1 MFEGGAEMARRKCY
15 TKRLIVGV
23 FLALMGLLSIDQ
35 KASQGA
41 EKIRIFYTAI
51 TGEQSIFWIVK
62 ESGMLQ
68 KYGLD
73 PEMVFIDSGT
83 LAVQTMVAG
92 DSHLGMVGSTAVVLS
107 GLGGL
112 GVKTIAGLINS
123 LTYILVTDPKITRP
137 EQLKGAKL
145 AIARFG
151 SLSDFGTRLALKKV
165 GVPPSDVTLVQIGG
179 GQPGRFAALKSG
191 VVQGIVVAPP
201 MTRVAIEQGYY
212 PLLDM
217 IKQKI
222 EYAGSGIA
230 VSPTFLRQKPETI
243 KKFMQGLVAGI
254 HYAKTHK
261 EESMRITA
269 RYMRLDYNKDRPALE
284 ETYRVF
290 IEEIIERKP
299 YPTMEGLQRVLEQIG
314 ENDPKAKAAK
324 PEQFVDTSFV
334 KELDQSGFIDSLYK

>member
-1 MFEGGAEMARRKCY
+1 MRWKKPHVCHS
-15 TKRLIVGV
+15 IVGT
-23 FLALMGLLSIDQ
+23 LIALTALLSIDP

-68 KYGLD
+68 KYGLE
-73 PEMVFIDSGT
+73 PEMIYLDTGT

-92 DSHLGMVGSTAVVLS
+92 ESHLGMVGSTAVVLS
-107 GLGGL
+107 ALKGSGLKIL
-112 GVKTIAGLINS
+112 SGLINS
-123 LTYILVTDPKITRP
+123 LTYILITDPNITRP

-151 SLSDFGTRLALKKV
+151 SLSDFGTRLALKKL
-165 GVPPSDVTLVQIGG
+165 GVPVSDVTLMQIGG
-179 GQPGRFAALKSG
+179 GQTARFAALKSG
-191 VVQGIVVAPP
+191 VVQGAIVAPP
-201 MTRVAIEQGYY
+201 MTRVAKEQGFY
-212 PLLDM
+212 PMVDM
-217 IKQKI
+217 IEQKI

-230 VSPTFLRQKPETI
+230 ASPSLLRERPETI
-243 KKFMQGLVAGI
+243 RNFMKGLVAGI

-269 RYMRLDYNKDRPALE
+269 RYMKLDYNKERPALE

-290 IEEIIERKP
+290 IEQIVQRKP
-299 YPTMEGLQRVLEQIG
+299 YPTLEGIQRVLDQIA
-314 ENDPKAKAAK
+314 ETEPKVKGAT
-324 PEQFVDTSFV
+324 PEQFIDTKYL
-334 KELDQSGFIDSLYK
+334 KELDQSGFIDSLYR

>member
-1 MFEGGAEMARRKCY
+1 MQRRKILM
-15 TKRLIVGV
+15 LIVLQ
-23 FLALMGLLSIDQ
+23 FLLLPLLMLANQ
-35 KASQGA
+35 KTLQGA

-92 DSHLGMVGSTAVVLS
+92 DSHLGMGASTAVVLS
-107 GLGGL
+107 GLRGY

-123 LTYILVTDPKITRP
+123 LTYILVTDPKIARP
-137 EQLKGAKL
+137 EQLKGTKL

-151 SLSDFGTRLALKKV
+151 SLSDFGTRLALTKV
-165 GVPPSDVTLVQIGG
+165 GVALSDVTLVQIGG

-222 EYAGSGIA
+222 EYAGSGIV
-230 VSPTFLRQKPETI
+230 VSPTFLRQRPETI
-243 KKFMQGLVAGI
+243 RKFMQGLVAGI

-269 RYMRLDYNKDRPALE
+269 RYMKLDYNKDRPALE

-290 IEEIIERKP
+290 IEEIVEKKP
-299 YPTMEGLQRVLEQIG
+299 YPTIEGLQRVLEQIG
-314 ENDPKAKAAK
+314 EIYPEAKTAK
-324 PEQFVDTSFV
+324 PEQFVDTSFLR
-334 KELDQSGFIDSLYK
+334 ELDQSGFIDSLYK

>member
-1 MFEGGAEMARRKCY
+1 M
-15 TKRLIVGV
+15 KRLIVGIL
-23 FLALMGLLSIDQ
+23 LAGSTLLMVGLRVSE
-35 KASQGA
+35 GA

-83 LAVQTMVAG
+83 LAVQTMVSG

-107 GLGGL
+107 SLGGS
-112 GVKTIAGLINS
+112 GIKMIAGLINS

-151 SLSDFGTRLALKKV
+151 SLSDFGTRLALKKI
-165 GVPPSDVTLVQIGG
+165 GVPQSDVTLVQIGG

-230 VSPTFLRQKPETI
+230 VSPTFLRQRPETI
-243 KKFMQGLVAGI
+243 RNFMKGLVAGI
-254 HYAKTHK
+254 YYAKTHK
-261 EESMRITA
+261 EDSMRITA
-269 RYMRLDYNKDRPALE
+269 RYMRLDYEKDRPALE
-284 ETYRVF
+284 ETHRVF

-299 YPTMEGLQRVLEQIG
+299 YPTIEGLQRVLEQFG
-314 ENDPKAKAAK
+314 EKDPKAKTAK
-324 PEQFVDTSFV
+324 PEQFVDTSFLR
-334 KELDQSGFIDSLYK
+334 ELDQSGFIENLYK

>member
-1 MFEGGAEMARRKCY
+1 MILLPHAAQAVEG
-15 TKRLIVGV
+15 T
-23 FLALMGLLSIDQ
+23 
-35 KASQGA
+35 

-83 LAVQTMVAG
+83 LALQTMVAG
-92 DSHLGMVGSTAVVLS
+92 DSHLGMVGSTPVVLS
-107 GLGGL
+107 GLGGSS
-112 GVKTIAGLINS
+112 VKMIAGLINS
-123 LTYILVTDPKITRP
+123 LTYILITDPKITRP

-165 GVPPSDVTLVQIGG
+165 GVSAADVTLLQIGG

-191 VVQGIVVAPP
+191 VVQGVVVAPP

-212 PLLDM
+212 PFLDM

-230 VSPTFLRQKPETI
+230 VSPTFLRQRPEAI
-243 KKFMQGLVAGI
+243 RNFMKGLVAGI

-269 RYMRLDYNKDRPALE
+269 RYMRLDFNKDRAALE

-290 IEEIIERKP
+290 IDQIVERKP
-299 YPTMEGLQRVLEQIG
+299 YPTIEGLRRVLEQVA
-314 ENDPKAKAAK
+314 ESDPKVKSAK
-324 PEQFVDTSFV
+324 PEQFIDTSFLR
-334 KELDQSGFIDSLYK
+334 ELDQSGFIDGLYK

>member
-1 MFEGGAEMARRKCY
+1 MQSRRFPL
-15 TKRLIVGV
+15 KRLIVAML
-23 FLALMGLLSIDQ
+23 LAVTILVAVDQ
-35 KASQGA
+35 RACEGA
-41 EKIRIFYTAI
+41 EKIRVFYTAI

-83 LAVQTMVAG
+83 LAVQTMLAG
-92 DSHLGMVGSTAVVLS
+92 DSHLGMVGSTSVVLS
-107 GLGGL
+107 GLVGS
-112 GVKTIAGLINS
+112 GVKMIAGLINS
-123 LTYILVTDPKITRP
+123 LTYVLVTDPKITRP

-151 SLSDFGTRLALKKV
+151 SLSDFGTRLALTKI
-165 GVPPSDVTLVQIGG
+165 GVPLSYVTLVQIGG

-201 MTRVAIEQGYY
+201 MNRVAVEEGYY

-230 VSPTFLRQKPETI
+230 VSPTLLRQRPETI
-243 KKFMQGLVAGI
+243 RKFMQGLVAGI

-269 RYMRLDYNKDRPALE
+269 RYMKLDYNKDRPALE

-290 IEEIIERKP
+290 IEEIVGKKP
-299 YPTMEGLQRVLEQIG
+299 YPTIGGLQRVLEQIS
-314 ENDPKAKAAK
+314 ETDPKVKTAK
-324 PEQFVDTSFV
+324 PEHFVDMSFL
-334 KELDQSGFIDSLYK
+334 KELDQSGFIDNLYK

>member
-1 MFEGGAEMARRKCY
+1 MKTPTLRIKSAIFIFPFALTIFFAHAAQAVEGN
-15 TKRLIVGV
+15 
-23 FLALMGLLSIDQ
+23 
-35 KASQGA
+35 

-62 ESGMLQ
+62 ESGMLE
-68 KYGLD
+68 KYGVD

-83 LAVQTMVAG
+83 LALQTMVAG

-107 GLGGL
+107 SLGGS
-112 GVKTIAGLINS
+112 GVKMIAGLINN
-123 LTYILVTDPKITRP
+123 LTYILITDPKITRP

-165 GVPPSDVTLVQIGG
+165 GVSPSDVTLIQIGG

-191 VVQGIVVAPP
+191 VIQGLVVAPP

-212 PLLDM
+212 PFLDM
-217 IKQKI
+217 IKEKI

-230 VSPTFLRQKPETI
+230 ASPTLLRQRPQTI
-243 KKFMQGLVAGI
+243 RNFMKGFVAGI

-269 RYMRLDYNKDRPALE
+269 RYMRLDFNKDRPALE

-290 IEEIIERKP
+290 IDQLVERKP
-299 YPTMEGLQRVLEQIG
+299 YPTIEGLRTVLEQVA
-314 ENDPKAKAAK
+314 ESDPKVKSAK
-324 PEQFVDTSFV
+324 PEQFIDTSFLR
-334 KELDQSGFIDSLYK
+334 ELDQSGFIDGLYK

>member
-1 MFEGGAEMARRKCY
+1 MKVHPLYISRAIAIASLMLTLFRGGDVLGAE
-15 TKRLIVGV
+15 GN
-23 FLALMGLLSIDQ
+23 
-35 KASQGA
+35 

-73 PEMVFIDSGT
+73 PEIVFIDSGT
-83 LAVQTMVAG
+83 LALQTMLSG
-92 DSHLGMVGSTAVVLS
+92 ESHLGIIGSTPVVLS
-107 GLGGL
+107 GIGGS
-112 GVKTIAGLINS
+112 GVKLIAGLINN
-123 LTYILVTDPKITRP
+123 LTYILITDPKITRP

-151 SLSDFGTRLALKKV
+151 SLSDFGTRLALKKL
-165 GVPPSDVTLVQIGG
+165 GVPANDVTLVQIGG

-191 VVQGIVVAPP
+191 VIQGLVVAPP

-217 IKQKI
+217 VRQKI

-230 VSPTFLRQKPETI
+230 ASPTLLRQKPQTVRN
-243 KKFMQGLVAGI
+243 FMKGLVAGI
-254 HYAKTHK
+254 HFAKTHK

-269 RYMRLDYNKDRPALE
+269 RYMKLDFNKDHAALE

-290 IEEIIERKP
+290 IDQLIERKP
-299 YPTMEGLQRVLEQIG
+299 YPTVEGLRAVIEQAA
-314 ENDPKAKAAK
+314 ETDPKVKAVR
-324 PEQFVDTSFV
+324 PEQFVDTSFLR
-334 KELDQSGFIDSLYK
+334 ELDQSGFIDALYK

>member
-1 MFEGGAEMARRKCY
+1 MGKTMFR
-15 TKRLIVGV
+15 V
-23 FLALMGLLSIDQ
+23 
-35 KASQGA
+35 KASVSILWLSLMILLPYGPKTAESA

-83 LAVQTMVAG
+83 LAVQTMLAG
-92 DSHLGMVGSTAVVLS
+92 DSHLGMVGSTAVALS
-107 GLGGL
+107 GLGAS
-112 GVKTIAGLINS
+112 GVKLIAGLINS
-123 LTYILVTDPKITRP
+123 LTYILVTDPKIRRP
-137 EQLKGAKL
+137 EQLKGARL

-151 SLSDFGTRLALKKV
+151 SLSDFGTRLALKKI
-165 GVPPSDVTLVQIGG
+165 GVSLSDVTLLQIGG

-191 VVQGIVVAPP
+191 AVQGVVVAPP

-217 IKQKI
+217 IKEKI

-230 VSPTFLRQKPETI
+230 ASPSFLKQRPDTLRN
-243 KKFMQGLVAGI
+243 FMKGLVAGI

-269 RYMRLDYNKDRPALE
+269 RYMKLDYQKDRPALE

-290 IEEIIERKP
+290 IDEIVERKP
-299 YPTMEGLQRVLEQIG
+299 YPTIEGLQRVLEQIA
-314 ENDPKAKAAK
+314 ESDAKFRTAR
-324 PEQFVDTSFV
+324 PEQFVDTSFLR
-334 KELDQSGFIDSLYK
+334 ELDQNGFIDALYK